1 MIVQIG
7 GATHAV
13 IGILKSK
20 PDEAMKPKATH
31 TLLIPTMITL
41 VRTMC
46 MLAVVAATDSTA
58 TASEQPR
65 YNVLLFTAD
74 DMHAESMQTYGSKVK
89 DLTPNLDRFAETAM
103 VFNRAHVNAAIC
115 APSRAVIATGLY
127 SHNSGAMGFM
137 HTRPGVPDIVTTL
150 QKAGYLA
157 GILGKVG
164 HSTPVPG
171 MEWDYHFDQKD
182 LGNGRSPTIYYERSK
197 VFLKRC
203 KSEGK
208 PFYFMVNSHD
218 PHRPYCN
225 PQKLTRGAEMPSKTY
240 EPQDVEVP
248 GFVPDLPGVRAE
260 LAMYQNSTRRLD
272 DTFDK
277 VMQALDES
285 GFADNTLV
293 VFMSDNGIA
302 IPFAKCNAWFHST
315 RTPML
320 VRLPGLVEPGTRDD
334 THFVSGVDL
343 MPTFLELT
351 GVQGPEKLDGQ
362 SMLPLLKGA
371 QQDGRDVVFTQIDSK
386 AGGDAVPMRCVQNA
400 RFGYI
405 YNPFSDGKH
414 WYRNN
419 NEGKTMAAMNAA
431 AKTDQQIAERVQL
444 FRYRVPE
451 EFYDLEN
458 DPDCLV
464 NLLDSP
470 EHETHVE
477 DMRKNLEAWMVD
489 TGDPMLEAFR
499 NRQDRAV
506 VDAVVE
512 KTYGKPKQKRKPK
525 KN

>member
-1 MIVQIG
+1 MKGTMVRFR
-7 GATHAV
+7 GA
-13 IGILKSK
+13 IRSQWRPILSVAICCLATGAAARQSAKAAS
-20 PDEAMKPKATH
+20 DEA
-31 TLLIPTMITL
+31 
-41 VRTMC
+41 VQ
-46 MLAVVAATDSTA
+46 S
-58 TASEQPR
+58 SQPR

-74 DMHAESMQTYGSKVK
+74 DMHAESIQTYGSKVA
-89 DLTPNLDRFAETAM
+89 DLTPQLDRFAATGM
-103 VFNRAHVNAAIC
+103 VFTRAHVNAAIC

-127 SHNSGAMGFM
+127 SHNSGGMGFIP
-137 HTRPGVPDIVTTL
+137 TRPGIPDIVTTL
-150 QKAGYLA
+150 RQAGYLT
-157 GILGKVG
+157 GILGKYG

-171 MEWDYHFDQKD
+171 MTWDYHFDQKD
-182 LGNGRSPTIYYERSK
+182 LGNGRSPTIYYQRSK
-197 VFLKRC
+197 VFLERC
-203 KSEGK
+203 KAEGK

-225 PQKLTRGAEMPSKTY
+225 PAKLTRGAEMPSKTY
-240 EPQDVEVP
+240 APEDVEVP

-272 DTFDK
+272 DTFGR
-277 VMQALDES
+277 VMRALEES

-315 RTPML
+315 HTPMIA
-320 VRLPGLVEPGTRDD
+320 RLPGVVAAGTRDE

-351 GVQGPEKLDGQ
+351 GVKGPEKLDGR
-362 SMLPLLKGA
+362 SFLPLLKGQSQA
-371 QQDGRDVVFTQIDSK
+371 NREFVFTQIDKK

-419 NEGKTMAAMNAA
+419 NEGLTMAAMNEAA
-431 AKTDQQIAERVQL
+431 ESDPAIAQRVQL

-464 NLLDSP
+464 NLI
-470 EHETHVE
+470 E
-477 DMRKNLEAWMVD
+477 DPQYGTEVQKLRTKLEAWMVD
-489 TGDPMLEAFR
+489 TADPMLEAFS
-499 NRQDRAV
+499 DRDDRTV
-506 VDAVVE
+506 VDRVMTE
-512 KTYGKPKQKRKPK
+512 TYGNAPAKKK
-525 KN
+525 KNEKEQ